1 MSRLVAA
8 ARGVLWWLVLAAS
21 LPAQASASYERL
33 PAAGLRFGDAFEV
46 LVRIELGREET
57 CEALPAAAF
66 LPLQVELLAA
76 SDASSTTAVVAQLWR
91 YRAVATHAGPL
102 PERQLAVPV
111 RAADGQRRE
120 LSLQLPPLAIASV
133 LPEPPG
139 ELEWDLPLRALPV
152 ARWPWLLALLG
163 VLLGG
168 GLLLR
173 RRAEAPLAPPPL
185 APREP
190 AAAVA
195 LRALA
200 ALPLPAAGDAAAA
213 DAFAVALVAVHAVG
227 LADQRSHRHFV
238 ALGDVGV
245 AGAAFEA
252 GAGDVAAMGE
262 TNVGMQVVVG
272 DGAIAAV
279 GAVEGGDA
287 AFGRFGRVDGVVA
300 GGAELG
306 SRHAWALAA
315 GGSGVAEAAG
325 QLVVDHVHAVR
336 ERRFG
341 AARWLP
347 GEAGGGNQPA
357 HQGKLPG
364 PARPAPARGGVQRL
378 VSVVQNVHVRPRR
391 KLWKVSSSSRLC
403 S

>member
-1 MSRLVAA
+1 MNRLAAA
-8 ARGVLWWLVLAAS
+8 ARGVLWLLSLAAS

-33 PAAGLRFGDAFEV
+33 PAAGLRFGDAFEM
-46 LVRIELGREET
+46 LVRIELGRGET

-76 SDASSTTAVVAQLWR
+76 SDASSTMAVVAQLWR

-120 LSLQLPPLAIASV
+120 LSLLLPPLAIASV

-152 ARWPWLLALLG
+152 ARWPWLLVLLG

-213 DAFAVALVAVHAVG
+213 DAFAAALVAILRRFLAEHAGV
-227 LADQRSHRHFV
+227 LAEARTGDELARLWPAV
-238 ALGDVGV
+238 ATPLPQCLELCDRVRF
-245 AGAAFEA
+245 AAYCPTTAELTA
-252 GAGDVAAMGE
+252 AAAAATRAVAAVPLPPE
-262 TNVGMQVVVG
+262 
-272 DGAIAAV
+272 
-279 GAVEGGDA
+279 
-287 AFGRFGRVDGVVA
+287 
-300 GGAELG
+300 
-306 SRHAWALAA
+306 
-315 GGSGVAEAAG
+315 
-325 QLVVDHVHAVR
+325 VR
-336 ERRFG
+336 
-341 AARWLP
+341 
-347 GEAGGGNQPA
+347 
-357 HQGKLPG
+357 
-364 PARPAPARGGVQRL
+364 
-378 VSVVQNVHVRPRR
+378 
-391 KLWKVSSSSRLC
+391 
-403 S
+403 

>member
-1 MSRLVAA
+1 VAA

-213 DAFAVALVAVHAVG
+213 DAFAVALVAILRRFLAEHAGV
-227 LADQRSHRHFV
+227 LAEARTGDELARLWPAV
-238 ALGDVGV
+238 ATPLPQCLELCDRVRF
-245 AGAAFEA
+245 AAYCPTTVELTA
-252 GAGDVAAMGE
+252 AAAAATRAVAAVPLPPE
-262 TNVGMQVVVG
+262 
-272 DGAIAAV
+272 
-279 GAVEGGDA
+279 
-287 AFGRFGRVDGVVA
+287 
-300 GGAELG
+300 
-306 SRHAWALAA
+306 
-315 GGSGVAEAAG
+315 
-325 QLVVDHVHAVR
+325 VR
-336 ERRFG
+336 
-341 AARWLP
+341 
-347 GEAGGGNQPA
+347 
-357 HQGKLPG
+357 
-364 PARPAPARGGVQRL
+364 
-378 VSVVQNVHVRPRR
+378 
-391 KLWKVSSSSRLC
+391 
-403 S
+403 